1 MAKMLPKKIAT
12 QVKTQVH
19 SKADSFGYSTRSRTD
34 NNQFLDTLV
43 NDTEIGGVLREYM
56 EKAKVRTYIKD
67 GILNAYAK
75 QLTKNALN
83 EVSPTEAIRQAYNVS
98 SSVIQ
103 QCTGKNDRVSV
114 SRSEDGGIFVVSGG
128 AVTNWGTALQKALE
142 IMAKE
147 PNLTINGR
155 FPSIC
160 LRLVAN
166 NKVLTVADKKHIKT
180 ALSVIGVQAVFCEK

>member
-19 SKADSFGYSTRSRTD
+19 AKADSFGYSTRSRTD

-43 NDTEIGGVLREYM
+43 NDPEIGGVLREYM

-83 EVSPTEAIRQAYNVS
+83 EVSPTEAIWQTYNVP

-103 QCTGKNDRVSV
+103 QCSGKNDRVSV
-114 SRSEDGGIFVVSGG
+114 SRSENGGIFVVSGG

-142 IMAKE
+142 IIAKE
-147 PNLTINGR
+147 PTLTIDGKY
-155 FPSIC
+155 PSIC

-166 NKVLTVADKKHIKT
+166 NKGLTVADKQHIRT